1 MLEVT
6 NITKH
11 YRSPTGELRILTE
24 VWLSLAAGD
33 AASIVGPSGSG
44 KSTLLYI
51 LGTLEQPS
59 SGHIAVNG
67 IDPFTL
73 DDRELAVFR
82 NTKVGFVFQ
91 DHLLLPQC
99 TVLEN
104 VLVPTLVS
112 DSDASVVD
120 RAVSLLEQVGLADRM
135 NHRPAELSGGERQR
149 VALARALVQQP
160 PLILCDEPTGNLDRE
175 SAEMVSSL
183 LFQLHRQQNN
193 VLLVV
198 THNAELAA
206 RCPKQY
212 RRNKQTLESL

>member
-6 NITKH
+6 KITKH

-24 VWLSLAAGD
+24 VSLSLAAGD

-59 SGHIAVNG
+59 SGHIAVDG

-82 NTKVGFVFQ
+82 NTQV
-91 DHLLLPQC
+91 
-99 TVLEN
+99 

-120 RAVSLLEQVGLADRM
+120 RAVSLLEQVGLAERM

-212 RRNKQTLESL
+212 RLNNQTLESV

>member
-11 YRSPTGELRILTE
+11 YRSPAGELRILTE
-24 VWLSLAAGD
+24 VSLSLAAGD

-51 LGTLEQPS
+51 LGALEQPS
-59 SGHIAVNG
+59 SGHIAVDG

-212 RRNKQTLESL
+212 RLNNETLESA